1 MLMTLNCQSLLAVIL
16 HEKYACSF
24 KVAFT
29 FLSVFFYHFGS
40 YIVVL
45 LGIDRYLRIKHYSN
59 FRRIWTT
66 KVATI
71 LIIVM
76 FFLVSL
82 EALLITLSSALEK
95 RKTVLPF
102 YITIDSII
110 IGTVAF
116 LQINTIRITNAL
128 HNESTVSA
136 SK

>member
-1 MLMTLNCQSLLAVIL
+1 M
-16 HEKYACSF
+16 
-24 KVAFT
+24 
-29 FLSVFFYHFGS
+29 
-40 YIVVL
+40 L